1 MEISSWKNVATF
13 VMVQQTNGDNANLDA
28 FTLFQ
33 TNPKK
38 KKNFSIHYKM
48 MPLYTFQRITYF
60 DATIEAS
67 Y

>member
-33 TNPKK
+33 PIQKK
-38 KKNFSIHYKM
+38 QKNFPIHYKM
-48 MPLYTFQRITYF
+48 MPLYTFQKITYF

>member
-1 MEISSWKNVATF
+1 MGISSWKNVGSV

-38 KKNFSIHYKM
+38 RKNFSIHYKM
-48 MPLYTFQRITYF
+48 MPFYPFQRIADF
-60 DATIEAS
+60 DPTIEA
-67 Y
+67 YC

>member
-1 MEISSWKNVATF
+1 MGISSWKNVGSV

-38 KKNFSIHYKM
+38 
-48 MPLYTFQRITYF
+48 R
-60 DATIEAS
+60 
-67 Y
+67 

>member
-28 FTLFQ
+28 LTLFQ

-38 KKNFSIHYKM
+38 KEKLFNT
-48 MPLYTFQRITYF
+48 L
-60 DATIEAS
+60 
-67 Y
+67 